1 MRYKLELYT
10 YIMYNIKSTL
20 MESLYGVQKL
30 IKKGEREMNEKN
42 EFKPYIP
49 ADRVMPEL
57 TVTSI
62 VMGMLLAVIFGAA
75 NAYLGLRVGMTVSA
89 SIPAAVI
96 SMGVIRVIMKRNS
109 ILESNMVQTIG
120 SAGESLAAGAIFTM
134 PALFL
139 WAEEGL
145 CDMPSLVE
153 ITLIALCGGVLGV
166 LFMVP
171 LRNALIV
178 KEHETLLYPEGTAC
192 ADVLLAGEEGGAN
205 ASTVFSGMGLAAAF
219 KFVVDGLKVLPSD
232 VAFAFKSF
240 KGEIG
245 MEVYPALLGVGYIVG
260 PQIASYMFVGSLI
273 GWMVIIPLICLFGPD
288 TWLYPADVG
297 KTIADLY
304 AAGGAAKIWST
315 YVKYIGAGAIATGGI
330 ISLIKSLPLI
340 VTTFRDSIKSMK
352 GGKNTNTARTAQ
364 DLPMQM
370 ILFGIVAMILII
382 WVVPAIPVTLL
393 GAAII
398 VVFGFFFATVS
409 SRMVGL
415 VGSSNNPV
423 SGMAIA
429 TLLIATM
436 SIKASGNTG
445 IDGMTAAIAI
455 GSVICIVAAIAG
467 DTSQDLKTGY
477 LLGATPKKQQIGE
490 LLGVVVSGL
499 AIGGVLY
506 LLNAAWGYGGAEVPA
521 PQATLMKMIV
531 EGIMGGNLPWNLV
544 FIGVFLA
551 IALEILRVPVMPF
564 AIGLYLPIYLNAS
577 IMIGGVVRM
586 FMDRRKNVD
595 EETKTKQTTDGT
607 LYCAGMIA
615 GEGLVGI
622 LLAIFAVFGINVS
635 IGESVNFGNIGGVVL
650 MVIMILCLLKFSLW
664 KKSKEK

>member
-1 MRYKLELYT
+1 
-10 YIMYNIKSTL
+10 
-20 MESLYGVQKL
+20 
-30 IKKGEREMNEKN
+30 MNEKN

-260 PQIASYMFVGSLI
+260 PQIASYMFVGSVI

-297 KTIADLY
+297 TTIADLY

-340 VTTFRDSIKSMK
+340 ITTFRDSIKSMK

-436 SIKASGNTG
+436 SIKASGKTG

-477 LLGATPKKQQIGE
+477 LLGATPKKQQMGE
-490 LLGVVVSGL
+490 IIGVVVSGL

-577 IMIGGVVRM
+577 IMIGGFVRM

>member
-1 MRYKLELYT
+1 
-10 YIMYNIKSTL
+10 
-20 MESLYGVQKL
+20 
-30 IKKGEREMNEKN
+30 MNKN
-42 EFKPYIP
+42 TEFKPYIP
-49 ADRVMPEL
+49 AEKITPEL
-57 TVTSI
+57 TVTSVI
-62 VMGMLLAVIFGAA
+62 MGCILAVIFGAA

-96 SMGVIRVIMKRNS
+96 SMGVIRVILRRNS

-145 CDMPSLVE
+145 SDKPGIVE
-153 ITLIALCGGVLGV
+153 ITLIALCGGILGV

-178 KEHETLLYPEGTAC
+178 KEHATLLYPEGTAC

-205 ASTVFSGMGLAAAF
+205 ASTVFSGMGLAAVF
-219 KFVVDGLKVLPSD
+219 KFVVDGLKLLPAD
-232 VAFAFKSF
+232 VSAAFKSF

-260 PQIASYMFVGSLI
+260 PQIASYMFVGSVI

-297 KTIADLY
+297 TTIADLY

-340 VTTFRDSIKSMK
+340 ITTFRDSIKSMK

-436 SIKASGNTG
+436 SIKASGKTG

-477 LLGATPKKQQIGE
+477 LLGATPKKQQMGE
-490 LLGVVVSGL
+490 IIGVVVSGL

>member
-1 MRYKLELYT
+1 
-10 YIMYNIKSTL
+10 
-20 MESLYGVQKL
+20 
-30 IKKGEREMNEKN
+30 MNKN
-42 EFKPYIP
+42 TEFKPYIP
-49 ADRVMPEL
+49 AEKITPEL
-57 TVTSI
+57 TVTSVI
-62 VMGMLLAVIFGAA
+62 MGCILAVIFGAA

-96 SMGVIRVIMKRNS
+96 SMGVIRVILRRNS

-145 CDMPSLVE
+145 TSKPGIVE
-153 ITLIALCGGVLGV
+153 ITLIALCGGILGV

-178 KEHETLLYPEGTAC
+178 KEHATLLYPEGTAC

-205 ASTVFSGMGLAAAF
+205 ASTVFSGMGLAAIF
-219 KFVVDGLKVLPSD
+219 KFVVDGLKLLPAD
-232 VAFAFKSF
+232 VSAAFKSF

-260 PQIASYMFVGSLI
+260 PKIASYMFTGSLI

-288 TWLYPADVG
+288 TWMYPAAEG
-297 KTIADLY
+297 TTIAQLY
-304 AAGGAAKIWST
+304 ANGGASAIWST

-340 VTTFRDSIKSMK
+340 VTTFRDSMKSMK
-352 GGKNTNTARTAQ
+352 GSKNTSTERTAQ
-364 DLPMQM
+364 DLPMQF
-370 ILFGIVAMILII
+370 ILLGVIAMVFII
-382 WVVPAIPVTLL
+382 WIVPAIPVTLL
-393 GAAII
+393 GAVII

-429 TLLIATM
+429 TLLISTIV
-436 SIKASGNTG
+436 IKSSGQTG
-445 IDGMTAAIAI
+445 IDGMKAAIAI
-455 GSVICIVAAIAG
+455 GSVICVIAAIAG

-477 LLGATPKKQQIGE
+477 LLGATPKTQQIGE
-490 LLGVVVSGL
+490 LIGVVASGL

-506 LLNAAWGYGGAEVPA
+506 LLDAAWGYGGAEVPA
-521 PQATLMKMIV
+521 PQAGLMKMIV
-531 EGIMGGNLPWNLV
+531 EGIMGGNLPWALV

-551 IALEILRVPVMPF
+551 IGMEILRIPVMPF
-564 AIGLYLPIYLNAS
+564 AIGLYLPIYLNAT

-586 FMDRRKNVD
+586 FMDGRKNVD
-595 EETKTKQTTDGT
+595 EKTKNDQVTDGT

-622 LLAIFAVFGINVS
+622 ALAILAVAGISLDVS
-635 IGESVNFGNIGGVVL
+635 GVVNFGNIGGVVL
-650 MVIMILCLLKFSLW
+650 MIIMILTLLKFSLW
-664 KKSKEK
+664 KKKKA

>member
-1 MRYKLELYT
+1 
-10 YIMYNIKSTL
+10 
-20 MESLYGVQKL
+20 
-30 IKKGEREMNEKN
+30 MNEN
-42 EFKPYIP
+42 TEFKPYIP
-49 ADRVMPEL
+49 AEKVTPEL
-57 TVTSI
+57 TVTSVI
-62 VMGMLLAVIFGAA
+62 MGCILAVIFGAA

-96 SMGVIRVIMKRNS
+96 SMGVIRVLLRRNS

-145 CDMPSLVE
+145 SDKPGIVE
-153 ITLIALCGGVLGV
+153 ITLIALCGGILGV

-178 KEHETLLYPEGTAC
+178 KEHATLLYPEGTAC

-205 ASTVFSGMGLAAAF
+205 ASTVFSGMGLAAIF
-219 KFVVDGLKVLPSD
+219 KFVVDGLKLLPAD
-232 VAFAFKSF
+232 VAAAFKSF

-260 PQIASYMFVGSLI
+260 PKIASYMFVGSLM
-273 GWMVIIPLICLFGPD
+273 GWMVIIPMICLFGPD
-288 TWLYPADVG
+288 TWMYPAAEG
-297 KTIADLY
+297 TTIAQLY
-304 AAGGAAKIWST
+304 ANGGAAAIWST

-340 VTTFRDSIKSMK
+340 VTTFRDSMKSMK
-352 GGKNTNTARTAQ
+352 GSKSTSTARTAQ
-364 DLPMQM
+364 DLPMQF
-370 ILFGIVAMILII
+370 ILLGVFAMVFII
-382 WVVPAIPVTLL
+382 WIVPAIPVTLL
-393 GAAII
+393 GAFII
-398 VVFGFFFATVS
+398 VIFGFFFATVS

-429 TLLIATM
+429 TLLIATFA
-436 SIKASGNTG
+436 IKSSGKTG
-445 IDGMTAAIAI
+445 IDGMTAAIAV
-455 GSVICIVAAIAG
+455 GYVICIIAAIAG

-477 LLGATPKKQQIGE
+477 LLGATPKKQQMGE
-490 LLGVVVSGL
+490 MLGVVVSGL

-506 LLNAAWGYGGAEVPA
+506 LLNAAWGYGTAEIPA
-521 PQATLMKMIV
+521 PQAQLMKMIV
-531 EGIMGGNLPWNLV
+531 EGIMGGNLPWGLV

-551 IALEILRVPVMPF
+551 ICLEILRIPVMPF
-564 AIGLYLPIYLNAS
+564 AIGLYLPIYLNAT
-577 IMIGGVVRM
+577 IMIGGVVRGLL
-586 FMDRRKNVD
+586 DRRKGVD
-595 EETKTKQTTDGT
+595 EKTKTAQSTDGT

-622 LLAIFAVFGINVS
+622 LLAVFAVFGIS
-635 IGESVNFGNIGGVVL
+635 LDMSGIVNFGNIGGVVL
-650 MVIMILCLLKFSLW
+650 MIIMILSLLKFSIW
-664 KKSKEK
+664 RKKKA

>member
-1 MRYKLELYT
+1 
-10 YIMYNIKSTL
+10 
-20 MESLYGVQKL
+20 
-30 IKKGEREMNEKN
+30 MNEN
-42 EFKPYIP
+42 REFKPYIP
-49 ADRVMPEL
+49 AEKVTPEL
-57 TVTSI
+57 TVTSVI
-62 VMGMLLAVIFGAA
+62 MGCILAVIFGAA

-96 SMGVIRVIMKRNS
+96 SMGVIRVLLRRNS

-145 CDMPSLVE
+145 TSKPGIVE
-153 ITLIALCGGVLGV
+153 ITLIALCGGILGV

-178 KEHETLLYPEGTAC
+178 KEHATLLYPEGTAC

-205 ASTVFSGMGLAAAF
+205 ASTVFSGMGLAAVF
-219 KFVVDGLKVLPSD
+219 KFVVDGLKLLPAD
-232 VAFAFKSF
+232 VSAAFKSF

-260 PQIASYMFVGSLI
+260 PKIASYMFTGSLI

-288 TWLYPADVG
+288 TWMYPAAEG
-297 KTIADLY
+297 TTIAQLY
-304 AAGGAAKIWST
+304 ANGGASAIWST

-340 VTTFRDSIKSMK
+340 VTTFRDSMKSMK
-352 GGKNTNTARTAQ
+352 GSKSTSTARTAQ
-364 DLPMQM
+364 DLPMQF
-370 ILFGIVAMILII
+370 ILLGVFAMVFII
-382 WVVPAIPVTLL
+382 WIVPAIPVTLL
-393 GAAII
+393 GAFII
-398 VVFGFFFATVS
+398 VIFGFFFATVS

-429 TLLIATM
+429 TLLIATFA
-436 SIKASGNTG
+436 IKSSGKTG
-445 IDGMTAAIAI
+445 IDGMTAAIAV
-455 GSVICIVAAIAG
+455 GSVICIIAAIAG

-477 LLGATPKKQQIGE
+477 LLGATPKKQQMGE
-490 LLGVVVSGL
+490 MLGVVVSGL

-506 LLNAAWGYGGAEVPA
+506 LLDAAWGYGTAEIPA
-521 PQATLMKMIV
+521 PQAQLMKMIV
-531 EGIMGGNLPWNLV
+531 EGIMGGNLPWGLV
-544 FIGVFLA
+544 FVGVFLA
-551 IALEILRVPVMPF
+551 ICLEILRIPVMPF
-564 AIGLYLPIYLNAS
+564 AIGLYLPIYLNAT
-577 IMIGGVVRM
+577 IMIGGIVRGLL
-586 FMDRRKNVD
+586 DSRKGVD
-595 EETKTKQTTDGT
+595 EKTKTAQSTDGT

-622 LLAIFAVFGINVS
+622 LLAIFAVVGISLDMSGV
-635 IGESVNFGNIGGVVL
+635 VNLGNIGGVVL
-650 MVIMILCLLKFSLW
+650 MIIMILSLLKFSIW
-664 KKSKEK
+664 RKKKA

>member
-1 MRYKLELYT
+1 
-10 YIMYNIKSTL
+10 
-20 MESLYGVQKL
+20 
-30 IKKGEREMNEKN
+30 MNEN
-42 EFKPYIP
+42 TEFKPYIP
-49 ADRVMPEL
+49 AEKVTPEL
-57 TVTSI
+57 TVTSVI
-62 VMGMLLAVIFGAA
+62 MGCILAVIFGAA

-96 SMGVIRVIMKRNS
+96 SMGVIRVILRRNS

-145 CDMPSLVE
+145 TSKPGIVE
-153 ITLIALCGGVLGV
+153 ITLIALCGGILGV

-178 KEHETLLYPEGTAC
+178 KEHATLLYPEGTAC

-205 ASTVFSGMGLAAAF
+205 ASTVFSGMGLAAIF
-219 KFVVDGLKVLPSD
+219 KFVVDGLKLLPAD
-232 VAFAFKSF
+232 VAAAFKSF

-260 PQIASYMFVGSLI
+260 PKIASYMFVGSLM

-288 TWLYPADVG
+288 TWMYPAAEG
-297 KTIADLY
+297 TTIAQLY
-304 AAGGAAKIWST
+304 ANGGAAAIWST

-340 VTTFRDSIKSMK
+340 VTTFRDSMKSMK
-352 GGKNTNTARTAQ
+352 GSKNTSTERTAQ
-364 DLPMQM
+364 DLPMQF
-370 ILFGIVAMILII
+370 ILLGVIAMVFII
-382 WVVPAIPVTLL
+382 WIVPAIPVTLL
-393 GAAII
+393 GAVII

-429 TLLIATM
+429 TLLIATFA
-436 SIKASGNTG
+436 IKSSGKTG
-445 IDGMTAAIAI
+445 IDGMTAAIAV
-455 GSVICIVAAIAG
+455 GSVICIIAAIAG

-477 LLGATPKKQQIGE
+477 LLGATPKKQQMGE
-490 LLGVVVSGL
+490 MLGVVVSGL

-506 LLNAAWGYGGAEVPA
+506 LLDAAWGYGTAEIPA
-521 PQATLMKMIV
+521 PQAQLMKMIV
-531 EGIMGGNLPWNLV
+531 EGIMGGNLPWGLV

-551 IALEILRVPVMPF
+551 ICLEILRIPVMPF
-564 AIGLYLPIYLNAS
+564 AIGLYLPIYLNAT
-577 IMIGGVVRM
+577 IMIGGVVRGLL
-586 FMDRRKNVD
+586 DRRKGVD
-595 EETKTKQTTDGT
+595 EKTKTAQSTDGT

-622 LLAIFAVFGINVS
+622 LLAVFAVFGIS
-635 IGESVNFGNIGGVVL
+635 LDMSGIVNFGNIGGVVL
-650 MVIMILCLLKFSLW
+650 MIIMILSLLKFSIW
-664 KKSKEK
+664 RKKKA

>member
-1 MRYKLELYT
+1 
-10 YIMYNIKSTL
+10 
-20 MESLYGVQKL
+20 
-30 IKKGEREMNEKN
+30 MNKN
-42 EFKPYIP
+42 TEFKPYIP
-49 ADRVMPEL
+49 AEKITPEL
-57 TVTSI
+57 TVTSVI
-62 VMGMLLAVIFGAA
+62 MGCILAVIFGAA
-75 NAYLGLRVGMTVSA
+75 NAYLGLRVGMTVTA

-96 SMGVIRVIMKRNS
+96 SMGVIRVILRRNS

-145 CDMPSLVE
+145 TSKPGIVE
-153 ITLIALCGGVLGV
+153 ITLIALCGGILGV

-178 KEHETLLYPEGTAC
+178 KEHATLLYPEGTAC

-205 ASTVFSGMGLAAAF
+205 ASTVFSGMGLAAVF
-219 KFVVDGLKVLPSD
+219 KFVVDGLKLLPAD
-232 VAFAFKSF
+232 VSAAFKSF

-260 PQIASYMFVGSLI
+260 PKIASYMFTGSLI

-288 TWLYPADVG
+288 TWMYPAAEG
-297 KTIADLY
+297 TTIAQLY
-304 AAGGAAKIWST
+304 ANGGASAIWST

-340 VTTFRDSIKSMK
+340 VTTFRDSMKSMK
-352 GGKNTNTARTAQ
+352 GSKNTSTERTAQ
-364 DLPMQM
+364 DLPMQF
-370 ILFGIVAMILII
+370 ILLGVIAMVFII
-382 WVVPAIPVTLL
+382 WIVPAIPVTLL
-393 GAAII
+393 GACII

-429 TLLIATM
+429 TLLIATFA
-436 SIKASGNTG
+436 IKSSGKTG
-445 IDGMTAAIAI
+445 IDGMTAAIAV
-455 GSVICIVAAIAG
+455 GSVICIIAAIAG

-477 LLGATPKKQQIGE
+477 LLGATPKKQQMGE
-490 LLGVVVSGL
+490 MLGVVVSGL

-506 LLNAAWGYGGAEVPA
+506 LLDAAWGYGTAEIPA
-521 PQATLMKMIV
+521 PQAQLMKMIV
-531 EGIMGGNLPWNLV
+531 EGIMGGNLPWGLV
-544 FIGVFLA
+544 FVGVFLA
-551 IALEILRVPVMPF
+551 ICLEILRIPVMPF
-564 AIGLYLPIYLNAS
+564 AIGLYLPIYLNAT
-577 IMIGGVVRM
+577 IMIGGIVRGLL
-586 FMDRRKNVD
+586 DSRKGVD
-595 EETKTKQTTDGT
+595 EKTKTAQSTDGT

-622 LLAIFAVFGINVS
+622 LLAIFAVVGISLDMSGV
-635 IGESVNFGNIGGVVL
+635 VNLGNIGGVVL
-650 MVIMILCLLKFSLW
+650 MIIMILSLLKFSIW
-664 KKSKEK
+664 RKKKA

>member
-1 MRYKLELYT
+1 
-10 YIMYNIKSTL
+10 
-20 MESLYGVQKL
+20 
-30 IKKGEREMNEKN
+30 MNEN
-42 EFKPYIP
+42 TEFKPYIP
-49 ADRVMPEL
+49 AEKVTPEL
-57 TVTSI
+57 TVTSVI
-62 VMGMLLAVIFGAA
+62 MGCILAVIFGAA

-96 SMGVIRVIMKRNS
+96 SMGVIRVILRRNS

-145 CDMPSLVE
+145 TSKPGIVE
-153 ITLIALCGGVLGV
+153 ITLIALCGGILGV

-178 KEHETLLYPEGTAC
+178 KEHATLLYPEGTAC

-205 ASTVFSGMGLAAAF
+205 ASTVFSGMGLAAIF
-219 KFVVDGLKVLPSD
+219 KFVVDGLKLLPAD
-232 VAFAFKSF
+232 VAAAFKSF

-260 PQIASYMFVGSLI
+260 PKIASYMFVGSLM
-273 GWMVIIPLICLFGPD
+273 GWMVIIPMICLFGPD
-288 TWLYPADVG
+288 TWMYPAAEG
-297 KTIADLY
+297 TTIAQLY
-304 AAGGAAKIWST
+304 ANGGAAAIWST

-340 VTTFRDSIKSMK
+340 VTTFRDSMKSMK
-352 GGKNTNTARTAQ
+352 GSKNTSTERTAQ
-364 DLPMQM
+364 DLPMQF
-370 ILFGIVAMILII
+370 ILLGVIAMVFII
-382 WVVPAIPVTLL
+382 WIVPAIPVTLL
-393 GAAII
+393 GACII

-429 TLLIATM
+429 TLLIATFA
-436 SIKASGNTG
+436 IKSSGKTG
-445 IDGMTAAIAI
+445 IDGMTAAIAV
-455 GSVICIVAAIAG
+455 GSVICIIAAIAG

-477 LLGATPKKQQIGE
+477 LLGATPKKQQMGE
-490 LLGVVVSGL
+490 MLGVVVSGL

-506 LLNAAWGYGGAEVPA
+506 LLDAAWGYGTAEIPA
-521 PQATLMKMIV
+521 PQAQLMKMIV
-531 EGIMGGNLPWNLV
+531 EGIMGGNLPWGLV

-551 IALEILRVPVMPF
+551 ICLEILRIPVMPF
-564 AIGLYLPIYLNAS
+564 AIGLYLPIYLNAT
-577 IMIGGVVRM
+577 IMIGGVVRGLL
-586 FMDRRKNVD
+586 DRRKGVD
-595 EETKTKQTTDGT
+595 EKTKTAQSTDGT

-622 LLAIFAVFGINVS
+622 LLAVFAVFGIS
-635 IGESVNFGNIGGVVL
+635 LDMSGIVNFGNIGGVVL
-650 MVIMILCLLKFSLW
+650 MIIMILSLLKFSIW
-664 KKSKEK
+664 RKKKA

>member
-1 MRYKLELYT
+1 
-10 YIMYNIKSTL
+10 
-20 MESLYGVQKL
+20 
-30 IKKGEREMNEKN
+30 MNKN
-42 EFKPYIP
+42 TEFKPYIP
-49 ADRVMPEL
+49 AEKITPEL
-57 TVTSI
+57 TVTSVI
-62 VMGMLLAVIFGAA
+62 MGCILAVIFGAA

-96 SMGVIRVIMKRNS
+96 SMGVIRVLLRRNS

-145 CDMPSLVE
+145 TSKPGIVE
-153 ITLIALCGGVLGV
+153 ITLIALCGGILGV

-178 KEHETLLYPEGTAC
+178 KEHATLLYPEGTAC

-205 ASTVFSGMGLAAAF
+205 ASTVFSGMGLAAIF
-219 KFVVDGLKVLPSD
+219 KFVVDGLKLLPAD
-232 VAFAFKSF
+232 VAAAFKSF

-260 PQIASYMFVGSLI
+260 PKIASYMFVGSLM
-273 GWMVIIPLICLFGPD
+273 GWMVIIPMICLFGPD
-288 TWLYPADVG
+288 TWMYPAAEG
-297 KTIADLY
+297 TTIAQLY
-304 AAGGAAKIWST
+304 ANGGAAAIWST

-340 VTTFRDSIKSMK
+340 VTTFRDSMKSMK
-352 GGKNTNTARTAQ
+352 GSKSTSTARTAQ
-364 DLPMQM
+364 DLPMQF
-370 ILFGIVAMILII
+370 ILLGILAMVFII
-382 WVVPAIPVTLL
+382 WIVPAIPVTLL
-393 GAAII
+393 GAFII
-398 VVFGFFFATVS
+398 VIFGFFFATVS

-429 TLLIATM
+429 TLLIATFA
-436 SIKASGNTG
+436 IKSSGKTG
-445 IDGMTAAIAI
+445 IDGMTAAIAV
-455 GSVICIVAAIAG
+455 GSVICIIAAIAG

-477 LLGATPKKQQIGE
+477 LLGATPKKQQMGE
-490 LLGVVVSGL
+490 MLGVVVSGL

-506 LLNAAWGYGGAEVPA
+506 LLNAAWGYGTAEIPA
-521 PQATLMKMIV
+521 PQAQLMKMIV
-531 EGIMGGNLPWNLV
+531 EGIMGGNLPWGLV
-544 FIGVFLA
+544 FVGVFLA
-551 IALEILRVPVMPF
+551 ICLEILRIPVMPF
-564 AIGLYLPIYLNAS
+564 AIGLYLPIYLNAT
-577 IMIGGVVRM
+577 IMIGGIVRGLL
-586 FMDRRKNVD
+586 DSRKGVD
-595 EETKTKQTTDGT
+595 EKTKTAQSTDGT

-622 LLAIFAVFGINVS
+622 LLAIFAVVGISLDMSGV
-635 IGESVNFGNIGGVVL
+635 VNLGNIGGVVL
-650 MVIMILCLLKFSLW
+650 MIIMILSLLKFSIW
-664 KKSKEK
+664 RKKKA

>member
-1 MRYKLELYT
+1 
-10 YIMYNIKSTL
+10 
-20 MESLYGVQKL
+20 
-30 IKKGEREMNEKN
+30 MNEKN

-120 SAGESLAAGAIFTM
+120 SSGESLAAGAIFTM

-240 KGEIG
+240 KGEVG

-340 VTTFRDSIKSMK
+340 ITTFRDSIKSMK

-436 SIKASGNTG
+436 SIKASGKTG

-477 LLGATPKKQQIGE
+477 LLGATPKKQQMGEIIG
-490 LLGVVVSGL
+490 VIVSGL

>member
-1 MRYKLELYT
+1 
-10 YIMYNIKSTL
+10 
-20 MESLYGVQKL
+20 
-30 IKKGEREMNEKN
+30 MNKN
-42 EFKPYIP
+42 TEFKPYIP
-49 ADRVMPEL
+49 AEKVTPEL
-57 TVTSI
+57 TVTSVI
-62 VMGMLLAVIFGAA
+62 MGCILAVIFGAA

-96 SMGVIRVIMKRNS
+96 SMGVIRVILRRNS

-145 CDMPSLVE
+145 SDKPGIVE
-153 ITLIALCGGVLGV
+153 ITLIALCGGILGV

-178 KEHETLLYPEGTAC
+178 KEHATLLYPEGTAC

-205 ASTVFSGMGLAAAF
+205 ASTVFSGMGLAAIF
-219 KFVVDGLKVLPSD
+219 KFVVDGLKLLPAD
-232 VAFAFKSF
+232 VSAAFKSF

-260 PQIASYMFVGSLI
+260 PKSASYMFTGSLI

-288 TWLYPADVG
+288 TWMYPAAEG
-297 KTIADLY
+297 TTIAQLY
-304 AAGGAAKIWST
+304 ANGGAAAIWST

-340 VTTFRDSIKSMK
+340 VTTFRDSMKSMK
-352 GGKNTNTARTAQ
+352 GSKNTSTERTAQ
-364 DLPMQM
+364 DLPMQF
-370 ILFGIVAMILII
+370 ILLGIVAMVFII
-382 WVVPAIPVTLL
+382 WIVPAIPVTLL
-393 GAAII
+393 GAFII

-429 TLLIATM
+429 TLLIATFA
-436 SIKASGNTG
+436 IKSSGKTG
-445 IDGMTAAIAI
+445 IDGMTAAIAV
-455 GSVICIVAAIAG
+455 GSVICIIAAIAG

-477 LLGATPKKQQIGE
+477 LLGATPKKQQMGE
-490 LLGVVVSGL
+490 MLGVVVSGL

-506 LLNAAWGYGGAEVPA
+506 LLNAAWGYGTAEIPA
-521 PQATLMKMIV
+521 PQAQLMKMIV
-531 EGIMGGNLPWNLV
+531 EGIMGGNLPWGLV
-544 FIGVFLA
+544 FVGVFLA
-551 IALEILRVPVMPF
+551 ICLEILRIPVMPF
-564 AIGLYLPIYLNAS
+564 AIGLYLPIYLNAT
-577 IMIGGVVRM
+577 IMIGGIVRGLL
-586 FMDRRKNVD
+586 DRRKGVD
-595 EETKTKQTTDGT
+595 EKTKTAQATDGT

-622 LLAIFAVFGINVS
+622 LLAIFAVVGISLDMSGVVS
-635 IGESVNFGNIGGVVL
+635 LGNIGGVVL
-650 MVIMILCLLKFSLW
+650 MIIMILSLLKFSIW
-664 KKSKEK
+664 RKKKA

>member
-1 MRYKLELYT
+1 
-10 YIMYNIKSTL
+10 
-20 MESLYGVQKL
+20 
-30 IKKGEREMNEKN
+30 MNEN
-42 EFKPYIP
+42 REFKPYIP
-49 ADRVMPEL
+49 AEKVTPEL
-57 TVTSI
+57 TVTSVI
-62 VMGMLLAVIFGAA
+62 MGCILAVIFGAA

-96 SMGVIRVIMKRNS
+96 SMGVIRVLLRRNS

-145 CDMPSLVE
+145 SDKPGIVE
-153 ITLIALCGGVLGV
+153 ITLIALCGGILGV

-178 KEHETLLYPEGTAC
+178 KEHATLLYPEGTAC

-205 ASTVFSGMGLAAAF
+205 ASTVFSGMGLAAIF
-219 KFVVDGLKVLPSD
+219 KFVVDGLKLLPAD
-232 VAFAFKSF
+232 VAAAFKSF

-260 PQIASYMFVGSLI
+260 PKIASYMFVGSLM
-273 GWMVIIPLICLFGPD
+273 GWMVIIPMICLFGPD
-288 TWLYPADVG
+288 TWMYPAAEG
-297 KTIADLY
+297 TTIAQLY
-304 AAGGAAKIWST
+304 ANGGAAAIWST

-340 VTTFRDSIKSMK
+340 VTTFRDSMKSMK
-352 GGKNTNTARTAQ
+352 GSKNTSTERTAQ
-364 DLPMQM
+364 DLPMQF
-370 ILFGIVAMILII
+370 ILLGVFAMVFII
-382 WVVPAIPVTLL
+382 WIVPAIPVTLL
-393 GAAII
+393 GAFII
-398 VVFGFFFATVS
+398 VIFGFFFATVS

-429 TLLIATM
+429 TLLIATFA
-436 SIKASGNTG
+436 IKSSGKTG
-445 IDGMTAAIAI
+445 IDGMTAAIAV
-455 GSVICIVAAIAG
+455 GSVICIIAAIAG

-477 LLGATPKKQQIGE
+477 LLGATPKKQQMGE
-490 LLGVVVSGL
+490 MLGVVVSGL

-506 LLNAAWGYGGAEVPA
+506 LLNAAWGYGTAEIPA
-521 PQATLMKMIV
+521 PQAQLMKMIV
-531 EGIMGGNLPWNLV
+531 EGIMGGNLPWGLV

-551 IALEILRVPVMPF
+551 ICLEILRIPVMPF
-564 AIGLYLPIYLNAS
+564 AIGLYLPIYLNAT
-577 IMIGGVVRM
+577 IMIGGVVRGLL
-586 FMDRRKNVD
+586 DRRKGVD
-595 EETKTKQTTDGT
+595 EKTKTAQSTDGT

-622 LLAIFAVFGINVS
+622 LLAVFAVFGIS
-635 IGESVNFGNIGGVVL
+635 LDMSGIVNFGNIGGVVL
-650 MVIMILCLLKFSLW
+650 MIIMILSLLKFSIW
-664 KKSKEK
+664 RKKKA

>member
-1 MRYKLELYT
+1 
-10 YIMYNIKSTL
+10 
-20 MESLYGVQKL
+20 
-30 IKKGEREMNEKN
+30 MNEKN

-178 KEHETLLYPEGTAC
+178 KEHEKLLYPEGTAC

-260 PQIASYMFVGSLI
+260 PQIASYMFVGSII

-297 KTIADLY
+297 TTIADLY

-340 VTTFRDSIKSMK
+340 ITTFRDSIKSMK

-436 SIKASGNTG
+436 SIKASGKTG

-477 LLGATPKKQQIGE
+477 LLGATPKKQQMGE
-490 LLGVVVSGL
+490 IIGVVVSGL

-544 FIGVFLA
+544 FVGVFLA
-551 IALEILRVPVMPF
+551 IALEILRIPVMPF

>member
-1 MRYKLELYT
+1 
-10 YIMYNIKSTL
+10 
-20 MESLYGVQKL
+20 
-30 IKKGEREMNEKN
+30 MNEN
-42 EFKPYIP
+42 TEFKPYIP
-49 ADRVMPEL
+49 AEKVTPEF
-57 TVTSI
+57 TVTSVI
-62 VMGMLLAVIFGAA
+62 MGCILAVIFGAA

-96 SMGVIRVIMKRNS
+96 SMGVIRVILRRNS

-145 CDMPSLVE
+145 TSKPGIVE
-153 ITLIALCGGVLGV
+153 ITLIALCGGILGV

-178 KEHETLLYPEGTAC
+178 KEHATLLYPEGTAC

-205 ASTVFSGMGLAAAF
+205 ASTVFSGMGLAAIF
-219 KFVVDGLKVLPSD
+219 KFVVDGLKLLPAD
-232 VAFAFKSF
+232 VAAAFKSF

-260 PQIASYMFVGSLI
+260 PKIASYMFVGSLM
-273 GWMVIIPLICLFGPD
+273 GWMVIIPMICLFGPD
-288 TWLYPADVG
+288 TWMYPAAEG
-297 KTIADLY
+297 TTIAQLY
-304 AAGGAAKIWST
+304 ANGGAAAIWST

-340 VTTFRDSIKSMK
+340 VTTFRDSMKSMK
-352 GGKNTNTARTAQ
+352 GSKNTSTERTAQ
-364 DLPMQM
+364 DLPMQF
-370 ILFGIVAMILII
+370 ILLGVIAMVFII
-382 WVVPAIPVTLL
+382 WIVPAIPVTLL
-393 GAAII
+393 GAVII

-429 TLLIATM
+429 TLLIATFA
-436 SIKASGNTG
+436 IKSSGKTG
-445 IDGMTAAIAI
+445 IDGMTAAIAV
-455 GSVICIVAAIAG
+455 GSVICIIAAIAG

-477 LLGATPKKQQIGE
+477 LLGATPKKQQMGE
-490 LLGVVVSGL
+490 MLGVVVSGL

-506 LLNAAWGYGGAEVPA
+506 LLDAAWGYGTAEIPA
-521 PQATLMKMIV
+521 PQAQLMKMIV
-531 EGIMGGNLPWNLV
+531 EGIMGGNLPWGLV

-551 IALEILRVPVMPF
+551 ICLEILRIPVMPF
-564 AIGLYLPIYLNAS
+564 AIGLYLPIYLNAT
-577 IMIGGVVRM
+577 IMIGGVVRGLL
-586 FMDRRKNVD
+586 DRRKGVD
-595 EETKTKQTTDGT
+595 EKTKTAQSTDGT

-622 LLAIFAVFGINVS
+622 LLAVFAVFGIS
-635 IGESVNFGNIGGVVL
+635 LDMSGIVNFGNIGGVVL
-650 MVIMILCLLKFSLW
+650 MIIMILSLLKFSIW
-664 KKSKEK
+664 RKKKA

>member
-1 MRYKLELYT
+1 
-10 YIMYNIKSTL
+10 
-20 MESLYGVQKL
+20 
-30 IKKGEREMNEKN
+30 MNEKN

-436 SIKASGNTG
+436 SIKASGKTG